1 MKITDILNED
11 VVRVNLP
18 GTTKTE
24 IINAMVDLVAT
35 QSKVLDKEKVREAIF
50 ERERVMST
58 GVGKG
63 FAVPHGKTDGVSDIV
78 GALAIT
84 AQPIDYQSLDEQ
96 AVRIIFLL
104 VGRENMVS
112 PHIKLLS
119 RVSRLMNKDE
129 FRDRLLQA
137 TTPAGI
143 IEAFRQEEATYLE
156 T

>member
-11 VVRVNLP
+11 VVRVHLP

-24 IINAMVDLVAT
+24 IINAMIDLVAT
-35 QSKVLDKEKVREAIF
+35 QSKVLDKEKVREAIL
-50 ERERVMST
+50 ERERIMST

-84 AQPIDYQSLDEQ
+84 DQPIDYQSLDEQ
-96 AVRIIFLL
+96 AVRIVFLL
-104 VGRENMVS
+104 IGRDNMVS

-129 FRDRLLQA
+129 FRNRLLQA
-137 TTPAGI
+137 ATPAEV

>member
-11 VVRVNLP
+11 VVRVHLP
-18 GTTKTE
+18 GATKTE
-24 IINAMVDLVAT
+24 IISAMIDLVAT
-35 QSKVLDKEKVREAIF
+35 QSKVLDKEKVREAIL
-50 ERERVMST
+50 ERERIMST

-84 AQPIDYQSLDEQ
+84 DQPIDYQSLDEQ
-96 AVRIIFLL
+96 AVRIVFLL
-104 VGRENMVS
+104 IGRDNMVS

-129 FRDRLLQA
+129 FRNRLLQA
-137 TTPAGI
+137 ATPAEV